1 MSEATPPFQ
10 SVLLAGF
17 ELPPEKKIYFNGFA
31 VALSPM
37 DCTIVLQWHNQPIAL
52 LSASHTTVKTLI
64 SQLGGLID
72 DFEGKTKQPIL
83 MLDEIQALMGKR
95 TE

>member
-1 MSEATPPFQ
+1 MPEATLPAQF
-10 SVLLAGF
+10 LAAF

-31 VALSPM
+31 IALSPM
-37 DCTIVLQWHNQPIAL
+37 DCTIALLLNNQPIAL
-52 LSASHTTVKTLI
+52 LNASHTTVKTLI
-64 SQLGGLID
+64 SQLDGLIN

-83 MLDEIQALMGKR
+83 KLDEIQVLVEKH